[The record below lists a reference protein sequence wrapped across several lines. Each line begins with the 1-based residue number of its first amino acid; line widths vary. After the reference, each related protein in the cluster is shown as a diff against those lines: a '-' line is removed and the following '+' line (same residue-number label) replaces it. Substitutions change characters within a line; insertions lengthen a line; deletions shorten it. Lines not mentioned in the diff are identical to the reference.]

1 MAITQR
7 KYDFIIGGSG
17 CAGLSLAWHLLQR
30 KELRDKNIALIDG
43 LDRPANDKTWC
54 FWSTDFVPTPVPVHK
69 SWKQLEV
76 FAGSHHEITALPQAL
91 QYHCVRSEDY
101 TQAMLQNLS
110 QYHQLDIIR
119 EDVSGYQDEVSKGVS
134 VMAGGR
140 RYKAGHFFKCYGAA
154 NTSKA
159 RFSLLQHFKG
169 REIITEHDFFD
180 TRTARLMDFRVEQ
193 QNGPTFVYVLPYSPR
208 HALIE
213 YTLFSPEL
221 LSSQQ
226 YDAALDRYLEEF
238 LKLSKGDWKTG
249 REEFGI
255 IPMAD
260 QLYQAGESANITYMG
275 TAAGLPKAS
284 TGYTFSRIHRRSA
297 AVAASLA
304 ERSRVKIG
312 QPSAWRFRSYDIML
326 LDILKQPPEQYLA
339 VFEALFKNNDLSR
352 VLRFIDEQTSAY
364 EDVKVM
370 ASVPWLPF
378 LSAGARNADL
388 ILKGA

>member
-1 MAITQR
+1 MAISQR
-7 KYDFIIGGSG
+7 KYDYIIGGAG

-30 KELRDKNIALIDG
+30 KELRDKNIALIDR

-54 FWSTDFVPTPVPVHK
+54 FWSTEAVPAPVPIYK
-69 SWKQLEV
+69 SWTQLEV
-76 FAGSHHEITALPQAL
+76 FAGGHHEITALPSAL
-91 QYHCVRSEDY
+91 NYHCVRSEY
-101 TQAMLQNLS
+101 YNKAMLESLR
-110 QYHQLDIIR
+110 QYHQLDIIQR
-119 EDVSGYQDEVSKGVS
+119 DVSDYQDEGSKGVA
-134 VMAGGR
+134 VTAGGQ
-140 RYKAGHFFKCYGAA
+140 RYRAGHFFKCYGAA
-154 NTSKA
+154 DDSRS

-208 HALIE
+208 HALVE

-221 LSSQQ
+221 LTAQQ
-226 YDAALDRYLEEF
+226 YDAALDHYIQHF
-238 LKLSKGDWKTG
+238 IKLSSGAWKTE

-260 QLYQAGESANITYMG
+260 QLYQAGESSNITYMG

-304 ERSRVKIG
+304 ERGRVKVG

-326 LDILKQPPEQYLA
+326 LDILKQSPEQYLA
-339 VFEALFKNNDLSR
+339 VFEALFKNNELSR

-364 EDVKVM
+364 EDIKVM

-378 LSAGARNADL
+378 LSAGKRNADL